1 MGVRGGEWR
10 RLLLEE
16 HFHEAA
22 GTSYTDAQASGFD
35 VVPDDMVIKSFL
47 TRTELSEAYEVTT
60 FPVSWVVGKGCHVYK
75 PQLS

>member
-22 GTSYTDAQASGFD
+22 GTSYQDAHASGFD

-47 TRTELSEAYEVTT
+47 NRTDISDPAYEVTT
-60 FPVSWVVGKGCHVYK
+60 FPVSWATAYVHT
-75 PQLS
+75 

>member
-22 GTSYTDAQASGFD
+22 GTSYTDVQASGFE
-35 VVPDDMVIKSFL
+35 VLPDDMVIKSFL
-47 TRTELSEAYEVTT
+47 SGTELSEAYEVTT
-60 FPVSWVVGKGCHVYK
+60 FPVSWW
-75 PQLS
+75 

>member
-47 TRTELSEAYEVTT
+47 NKTELSEAYEVTT
-60 FPVSWVVGKGCHVYK
+60 FPVSWLDFGTTVG
-75 PQLS
+75 